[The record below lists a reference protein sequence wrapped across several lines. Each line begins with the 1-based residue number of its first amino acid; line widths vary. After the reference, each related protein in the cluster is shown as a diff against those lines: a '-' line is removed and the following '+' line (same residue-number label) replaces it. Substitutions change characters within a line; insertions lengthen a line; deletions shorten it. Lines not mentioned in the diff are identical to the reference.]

1 MAYRF
6 YPASHNKKVAP
17 APMPLVLN
25 TKSLSAFPAL
35 GSGSSGS
42 GSGSGSSG
50 SGSASSASLPA
61 PASGEKKIQMPVKL
75 DYKKTAIMAPP
86 SAVELEKMMAASSS
100 DKAKVTPSSMIP
112 TRCYDEFGEDYD
124 GPDEWEMEREAEE
137 FQLNAALPVG
147 GRRGGF

>member
-1 MAYRF
+1 
-6 YPASHNKKVAP
+6 
-17 APMPLVLN
+17 MPLTLN

-35 GSGSSGS
+35 GSGSPGS
-42 GSGSGSSG
+42 PGSSGSGSSG
-50 SGSASSASLPA
+50 SLPA

-75 DYKKTAIMAPP
+75 DYKKTAIVAPP
-86 SAVELEKMMAASSS
+86 SAVELERMASSG
-100 DKAKVTPSSMIP
+100 KARETKVTPSSMIP
-112 TRCYDEFGEDYD
+112 THCYDEFGEDYD

>member
-1 MAYRF
+1 
-6 YPASHNKKVAP
+6 
-17 APMPLVLN
+17 MPLTLN

-42 GSGSGSSG
+42 SG
-50 SGSASSASLPA
+50 SLPA

-75 DYKKTAIMAPP
+75 DYKKTAIVAPP
-86 SAVELEKMMAASSS
+86 SAVELEKMASSG
-100 DKAKVTPSSMIP
+100 KARETKVTPSSMIP
-112 TRCYDEFGEDYD
+112 THCYDEFGEDYD

>member
-42 GSGSGSSG
+42 GSGSGSG
-50 SGSASSASLPA
+50 SSSLPA
-61 PASGEKKIQMPVKL
+61 PASGEKKVQMPVKL

-86 SAVELEKMMAASSS
+86 SAVELEKMMAASN
-100 DKAKVTPSSMIP
+100 KAREAKVTPSSMIP
-112 TRCYDEFGEDYD
+112 THCYDEFGEDYD